1 MVIAME
7 NNMLNDLSLSME
19 IPPDTSFVCPVVNA
33 AKTLA
38 ERMGIDQRENF
49 RFQLTVEEF
58 CLCLIGL
65 TQADTPLR
73 IVLTGKRY
81 LLRVAFSFKASN
93 LSLGGLNI
101 TAHAAVRVHGDPPRD
116 LGLLLA
122 AKAAD
127 RFRVEH
133 EAGDRFRIVAEV
145 DRRYPELAPGHAP
158 ENPRPPFRL
167 ARAPDAAR
175 LSQAAA
181 LAMGAYPGGQCPAS
195 FRTPERFADLVAD
208 GEVACVCV
216 LDATGQTVGLLSWMP
231 CSEQALL
238 FSGPFV
244 FTPKETRGAVAGLLV
259 DTFLQTVARERYA
272 IVLSFRATDDL
283 PPGYFESLGSLQVRT
298 GDGCGRQPVIFR
310 HLQEDMGQA
319 VWCGPGIED
328 FLRQAYDR
336 LAMPRDILPVEES
349 AGRPRRESLLGTN
362 LDRCRD
368 LAELRPFLD
377 GEDMAANLGAHV
389 TAIRDKGIRRI
400 LYYMDLAHPW
410 EAALAGDLFRSGFT
424 PKVVLPHG
432 GQGDMVV
439 WQHDQTC

>member
-1 MVIAME
+1 MP
-7 NNMLNDLSLSME
+7 NDLSLAME
-19 IPPDTSFVCPVVNA
+19 IPPDTAFSCPVVHA

-38 ERMGIDQRENF
+38 ERMGAGQRESY

-58 CLCLIGL
+58 CLCLVGFA
-65 TQADTPLR
+65 QADTPLR
-73 IVLTGKRY
+73 VVLTGKRY

-101 TAHAAVRVHGDPPRD
+101 TASAAVRVQGEPPRD

-127 RFRVEH
+127 RFRLEH
-133 EAGDRFRIVAEV
+133 EGGDRFRIVAEV
-145 DRRYPELAPGHAP
+145 DRRYPEPASVHVPG
-158 ENPRPPFRL
+158 NPGPPFRL
-167 ARAPDAAR
+167 ARDPDAAR
-175 LSQAAA
+175 LSQAVA
-181 LAMGAYPGGQCPAS
+181 LAREAYPAWQCPTS
-195 FRTPERFADLVAD
+195 FRAPERFADLVAD
-208 GEVACVCV
+208 GQAACVCA
-216 LDATGQTVGLLSWMP
+216 LDARGRTAGLLSWTP

-244 FTPKETRGAVAGLLV
+244 FAPPETRGEAARLLV
-259 DTFLQTVARERYA
+259 DSFLQSVARERYA
-272 IVLSFRATDDL
+272 IVLSFRATDAL
-283 PPGYFESLGSLQVRT
+283 PPGYFEPLGFLQGGT
-298 GDGCGRQPVIFR
+298 EGCCGQQPVIFR

-319 VWCGPGIED
+319 VWCSPRIED

-336 LAMPRDILPVEES
+336 LAMPRDLLPVEEP
-349 AGRPRRESLLGTN
+349 AGRPRRESLLGTTI
-362 LDRCRD
+362 DRCRD
-368 LAELRPFLD
+368 LAEMRPFLD

-389 TAIRDKGIRRI
+389 AAIRDKGIRRI

-439 WQHDQTC
+439 WQHDQAC

>member
-1 MVIAME
+1 MP
-7 NNMLNDLSLSME
+7 NDLSLSLE
-19 IPPDTSFVCPVVNA
+19 IPPDTAFSCPVVNA

-38 ERMGIDQRENF
+38 EHMGVGQRENY

-58 CLCLIGL
+58 CLCLFGL
-65 TQADTPLR
+65 AQTDTPVR
-73 IVLTGKRY
+73 IVLTGKRS
-81 LLRVAFSFKASN
+81 LLRATFSFKASN
-93 LSLGGLNI
+93 LTLKELNI
-101 TAHAAVRVHGDPPRD
+101 TACVAVRAPDEPPRD

-127 RFRVEH
+127 RFRLEH
-133 EAGDRFRIVAEV
+133 EGGDRFCIVAEV
-145 DRRYPELAPGHAP
+145 DRRYPALAPVHAP

-167 ARAPDAAR
+167 ARDPDAAR

-181 LAMGAYPGGQCPAS
+181 LAMGAYPAWQCPTS

-208 GEVACVCV
+208 GQFDCVCA
-216 LDATGQTVGLLSWMP
+216 LDAAGRTVGLFSWTP

-244 FTPKETRGAVAGLLV
+244 FTPKEARGAVAGLLV
-259 DTFLQTVARERYA
+259 DSFLQAVARERYA
-272 IVLSFRATDDL
+272 IVLSFRATPDL
-283 PPGYFESLGSLQVRT
+283 PPGYFEPLGSLQAST
-298 GDGCGRQPVIFR
+298 DDGCSQQTVLFR
-310 HLQEDMGQA
+310 HLLEDMGQA
-319 VWCGPGIED
+319 VWCSPRIED

-336 LAMPRDILPVEES
+336 LAMPRDLLPVEEP
-349 AGRPRRESLLGTN
+349 ADRPRRASLLGTT
-362 LDRCRD
+362 LDRRRD

-377 GEDMAANLGAHV
+377 GEDMAANLSAHV
-389 TAIRDKGIRRI
+389 TAICDKGIRRI
-400 LYYMDLAHPW
+400 LYYMDLARPW

-439 WQHDQTC
+439 WQHDQPC

>member
-1 MVIAME
+1 MVTALE

-19 IPPDTSFVCPVVNA
+19 IPPDTAFACPVVNA

-38 ERMGIDQRENF
+38 ERMGIGQRESF

-65 TQADTPLR
+65 VQTDKPLR
-73 IVLTGKRY
+73 IVLTGKCY

-101 TAHAAVRVHGDPPRD
+101 TANAAVRVQGEPPRD
-116 LGLLLA
+116 LGMLLA

-133 EAGDRFRIVAEV
+133 EGGDSFRVLAEV
-145 DRRYPELAPGHAP
+145 DKRYPELASVHVAG
-158 ENPRPPFRL
+158 NPRPPFRL
-167 ARAPDAAR
+167 ARAPNAAR

-181 LAMGAYPGGQCPAS
+181 LALGAYPNWQCPAS
-195 FRTPERFADLVAD
+195 FRTPERFVDLVAD
-208 GEVACVCV
+208 SQVACVCA
-216 LDATGQTVGLLSWMP
+216 LDATGQTVGLLSWTP
-231 CSEQALL
+231 CSERALL
-238 FSGPFV
+238 FSGPFI
-244 FTPKETRGAVAGLLV
+244 FAPKETRSGAARLLV
-259 DTFLQTVARERYA
+259 DTFLQSVARERYA
-272 IVLSFRATDDL
+272 IVLSFRATEDL
-283 PPGYFESLGSLQVRT
+283 PPGYFEPLGYLQ
-298 GDGCGRQPVIFR
+298 GCTEDCCRQQPVIFR

-319 VWCGPGIED
+319 VWCSPRVED

-336 LAMPRDILPVEES
+336 LAMPRDILPVEEPT
-349 AGRPRRESLLGTN
+349 GRPRRESLLGTT
-362 LDRCRD
+362 LDHGRD

-377 GEDMAANLGAHV
+377 GEDMAANLSAHV

-400 LYYMDLAHPW
+400 LCYMDLAHPW
-410 EAALAGDLFRSGFT
+410 EAALASDLFRSGFT

-439 WQHDQTC
+439 WQHDQTY